1 MSKTQPRSVK
11 QDRAGKQQRREAER
25 LRQLKARRRNK
36 MIITGSI
43 VLVAVIVGAFIWFAN
58 HPLGGSANNSSSSS
72 QTSSSSSSAPYA
84 PLNGIS
90 CDTQEQLAYHIHAHL
105 SIYIDGKPVAVPQGI
120 GIASDQSCIYWL
132 HSHDTSGVIHIE
144 SPTQKNYTLGQFT
157 QLWSQ
162 RFSNLQYPYQLDK
175 GDGWQVYVDGKPYS
189 GDFHN
194 VVLKAHTLV
203 TLAYNSPN
211 AKPDTTY
218 NWNGE

>member
-43 VLVAVIVGAFIWFAN
+43 VLVVVIVGAFIWFAN
-58 HPLGGSANNSSSSS
+58 HPLGGTTASSSSS
-72 QTSSSSSSAPYA
+72 QASSSSSSGPYA

-105 SIYIDGKPVAVPQGI
+105 SIYIDGKPVALPQGI

-132 HSHDTSGVIHIE
+132 HTHDTSGVIHIE
-144 SPTQKNYTLGQFT
+144 SPTQKDYTLGQFT

-162 RFSNLQYPYQLDK
+162 RFSTLQYPYQLDK

-194 VVLKAHTLV
+194 IVLKAHTLV
-203 TLAYNSPN
+203 TLAYNSPD

-218 NWNGE
+218 AWQGL